1 VLTNL
6 SSNATMMNE
15 TGMFGGNPYII
26 VSAGTLAAGAS
37 ASVAIQF
44 KNPTN
49 GSISFTPV
57 TYSGA
62 F

>member
-1 VLTNL
+1 
-6 SSNATMMNE
+6 
-15 TGMFGGNPYII
+15 MFGGNPYII